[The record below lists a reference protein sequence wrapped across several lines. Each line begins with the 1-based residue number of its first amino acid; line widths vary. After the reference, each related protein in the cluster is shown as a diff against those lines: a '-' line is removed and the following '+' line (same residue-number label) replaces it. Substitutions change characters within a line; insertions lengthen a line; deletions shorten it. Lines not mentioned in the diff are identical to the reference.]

1 MGWSVSEIFFWL
13 KIGKITQINTK
24 NTKNI
29 TREKLPKP
37 SIFLL
42 EISGVSQVMVNK
54 QLFRNGLINGKSP
67 FKNILLIC
75 D

>member
-67 FKNILLIC
+67 FKNIFY
-75 D
+75 